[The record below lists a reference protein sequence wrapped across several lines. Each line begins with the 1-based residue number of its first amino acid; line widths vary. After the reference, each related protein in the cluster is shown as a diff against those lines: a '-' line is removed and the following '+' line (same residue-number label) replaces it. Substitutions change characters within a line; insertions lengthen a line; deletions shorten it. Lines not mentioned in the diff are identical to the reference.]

1 MSRYELDSRSHVK
14 VHIPAGE
21 SLRITLGAGAAVLY
35 RVAIILICFAIDYKY
50 GGGAS
55 QYGGD

>member
-35 RVAIILICFAIDYKY
+35 RIAIILICFAIDYKY
-50 GGGAS
+50 GGG
-55 QYGGD
+55 GD